1 MLSIEAVIP
10 QLDPKFGVCKGRVIR
25 IDKYHH
31 QILNVELRMFAAKER
46 DVEFSDHLISR
57 VDQKG
62 RPLMQSAAH
71 VAVKLR

>member
-1 MLSIEAVIP
+1 MSSIEAVKL
-10 QLDPKFGVCKGRVIR
+10 QLDQKSRVCKGQVIR

-31 QILNVELRMFAAKER
+31 SHLNIEPRMFALKER
-46 DVEFSDHLISR
+46 IVEFSDHLISR